1 MKERFKTF
9 LLVSL
14 VGISVLITQKLWIT
28 LPTNILEILKPNRPV
43 VSTSYAISD
52 MIAPNKYLLN
62 FDSDNHTVVYD
73 DSKYGLWATSK
84 VSLKQSFESKTVEFK
99 DISYEDYIEYE
110 KDKSLIFY
118 FPEEISSYILAKAW
132 NINKPNDLVDTI
144 PSISS
149 IYIYLGNGEPFFVLT
164 GMEKR
169 IIVRDINI
177 DTELL
182 KTDINTI
189 EVGKEYENYYSM
201 RERLDTD
208 NDIYVLFNTKN
219 LLPRVTVSNEI
230 AIMNDIQKNN
240 LAKRFFNK
248 EIDHRYFVEENG
260 STIYI
265 YDQKVLKFNTNGTL
279 EYFHGLEEPI
289 KEMNFYESLTAAA
302 DFISQKTGVQK
313 GMYLSKSE
321 EIEIDGNKGYRLSFK
336 YRVRGI
342 PVILGNLQVDEYIQ
356 INVFKDQIR
365 NYKQYV
371 RKDMS
376 PTPSTIIESRPM
388 LTSYDILDKNS
399 ETLKNRYLINND
411 FEPGIDDA
419 SQIKKVLNSI
429 KDITLAYYDP
439 CLKDKEERLIGV
451 WAIRL
456 EDRLL
461 AFDAYTGALIYER

>member
-1 MKERFKTF
+1 M
-9 LLVSL
+9 
-14 VGISVLITQKLWIT
+14 TQKLWIQ
-28 LPTNILEILKPNRPV
+28 LPNEMQNVFEPKEV
-43 VSTSYAISD
+43 YSASYLISD

-182 KTDINTI
+182 KTDINAI

-240 LAKRFFNK
+240 LAKRFFKRRVNWERK
-248 EIDHRYFVEENG
+248 G
-260 STIYI
+260 S
-265 YDQKVLKFNTNGTL
+265 F
-279 EYFHGLEEPI
+279 P
-289 KEMNFYESLTAAA
+289 
-302 DFISQKTGVQK
+302 
-313 GMYLSKSE
+313 
-321 EIEIDGNKGYRLSFK
+321 R
-336 YRVRGI
+336 
-342 PVILGNLQVDEYIQ
+342 
-356 INVFKDQIR
+356 
-365 NYKQYV
+365 
-371 RKDMS
+371 
-376 PTPSTIIESRPM
+376 ESRRP
-388 LTSYDILDKNS
+388 ILPA
-399 ETLKNRYLINND
+399 EM
-411 FEPGIDDA
+411 EHG
-419 SQIKKVLNSI
+419 
-429 KDITLAYYDP
+429 
-439 CLKDKEERLIGV
+439 
-451 WAIRL
+451 
-456 EDRLL
+456 
-461 AFDAYTGALIYER
+461 